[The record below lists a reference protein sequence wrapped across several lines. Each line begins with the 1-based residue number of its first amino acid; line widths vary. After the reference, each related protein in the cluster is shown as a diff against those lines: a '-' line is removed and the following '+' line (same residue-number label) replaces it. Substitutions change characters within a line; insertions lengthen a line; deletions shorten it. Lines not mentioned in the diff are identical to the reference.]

1 MLVHDNARLNF
12 PALKTRLDK
21 IHLRFDRGQIVLCA
35 ALQYEVGPEGCDV
48 RYLRHI
54 EPDIL
59 WQDCRQPR
67 HDLLRLPTL
76 SLKIND
82 VRLHKDGATVTEGWH
97 RLRAKGNIG
106 VIFNLHPEAFS
117 R

>member
-35 ALQYEVGPEGCDV
+35 ALKYKVGPEACV
-48 RYLRHI
+48 FRYRPHK
-54 EPDIL
+54 DQYIL
-59 WQDCRQPR
+59 WQARPHPR

-106 VIFNLHPEAFS
+106 
-117 R
+117 